1 MRAVLRIAA
10 CCTAFAAVAGCGGED
25 SKPPAKPP
33 RPVALSIDQP
43 GDTATVQSGVV
54 AVHGT
59 VEPAGAQV
67 RVLGRAAIVSGRS
80 FSVDVPLEPGAN
92 VVDVIA
98 SAPRRA
104 PALTAFRV
112 TREILVTVPDLAGGD
127 VGQAEDALKGLGLKL
142 EARRGADGFIDGLLP
157 GSPKVCTQR
166 PGPGE
171 KVRKRATVVVVAA
184 KGC

>member
-1 MRAVLRIAA
+1 MRAGLRVAA
-10 CCTAFAAVAGCGGED
+10 CCTALAVVAGCGGRD
-25 SKPPAKPP
+25 KPPPQP
-33 RPVALSIDQP
+33 QREVALTLQQP
-43 GDTATVQSGVV
+43 GDTATVQSGTV
-54 AVHGT
+54 AVRGT
-59 VEPAGAQV
+59 VEPATAQV
-67 RVLGRAAIVSGRS
+67 RVLGRPASVSGGS
-80 FSVDVPLEPGAN
+80 FTAEVPLEPGAN

-112 TREILVTVPDLAGGD
+112 TREVLVVVPDLAGGD
-127 VGQAEDALKGLGLKL
+127 VGQVEDALKGLGLKL

-171 KVRKRATVVVVAA
+171 KVRKGATVVVVAA